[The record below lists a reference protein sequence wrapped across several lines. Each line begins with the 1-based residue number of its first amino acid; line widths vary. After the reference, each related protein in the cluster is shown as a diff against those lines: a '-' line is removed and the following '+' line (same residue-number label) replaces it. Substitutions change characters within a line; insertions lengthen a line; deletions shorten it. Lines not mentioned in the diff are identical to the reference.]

1 MDFHTICDATPP
13 VSYLPNL
20 IPHHSGICQISTLLA
35 VKRVFK
41 NWPKVENY
49 FTKESLGSEERLIP
63 LK

>member
-20 IPHHSGICQISTLLA
+20 IPRHSGICQTSTLLA